1 MKIKGALFYS
11 FAIQSKNGPLVV
23 MDLKKKK
30 KKRSD
35 REIFFTSPKQYCN
48 NWSLQGTLTSKET
61 KMMKVFSLLL
71 DILVLLDGGTKIIFA
86 I

>member
-1 MKIKGALFYS
+1 MPFFYS

-23 MDLKKKK
+23 TDLKKKK
-30 KKRSD
+30 KSD
-35 REIFFTSPKQYCN
+35 RGIFFTSPKQYCN

-71 DILVLLDGGTKIIFA
+71 DILMLLDGGTKIIFA

>member
-1 MKIKGALFYS
+1 MKIKGAFFLFFCNTKQERPS
-11 FAIQSKNGPLVV
+11 SGHGF
-23 MDLKKKK
+23 KKKK
-30 KKRSD
+30 KKSD
-35 REIFFTSPKQYCN
+35 RGIFFTSPKQYCN

-71 DILVLLDGGTKIIFA
+71 DILMLLDGGTKIIFA